1 MTRQNETSVEVTID
15 LNKIPTGVMRRSV
28 EPWKDYDDQDVD
40 SFLKYVGRKVQNCP
54 TKECTVVIYGVAP
67 TEVAMKLGAY
77 LHSITENV
85 VHSREFF
92 GRKVV
97 FQNGEVI

>member
-1 MTRQNETSVEVTID
+1 MQKETSVEVTID
-15 LNKIPTGVMRRSV
+15 LNKIPTGVMRRSI
-28 EPWKDYDDQDVD
+28 EPWKDYDDNDVD
-40 SFLKYVGRKVQNCP
+40 SFLKYVGRKVQNCS
-54 TKECTVVIYGVAP
+54 TQNCTVVIYGVAP
-67 TEVAMKLGAY
+67 TEVAMRLGAY
-77 LHSITENV
+77 LHSITDNV

>member
-1 MTRQNETSVEVTID
+1 MQKCETSVEVTID
-15 LNKIPTGVMRRSV
+15 LNKIPTGVMRRSI
-28 EPWKDYDDQDVD
+28 EPWKDYDDNDVD

-54 TKECTVVIYGVAP
+54 SQNCTVVIYGVAP
-67 TEVAMKLGAY
+67 TEVAMRLGAY
-77 LHSITENV
+77 LHSITDNV

-92 GRKVV
+92 GRKIV